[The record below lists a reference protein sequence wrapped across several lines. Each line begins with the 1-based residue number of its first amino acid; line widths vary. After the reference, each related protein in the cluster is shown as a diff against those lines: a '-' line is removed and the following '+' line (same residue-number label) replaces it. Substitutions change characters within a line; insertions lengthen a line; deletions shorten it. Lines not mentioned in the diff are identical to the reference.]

1 MAAIAGTLSQPESKP
16 ACSKPKGDHVS
27 RRYQQGCLYPEPRA
41 KGPKVWVFRY
51 RDGQRNRKQII
62 GTVEKLTR
70 KAAMQAC
77 ESVRANINKSTGTP
91 RTIAEL
97 VEHYRL
103 KEMSE
108 DSSKSFST
116 RAAYDVYL
124 RNWIVPVWG
133 TRSLSDVRTVA
144 VEDWLRGLPLA
155 NGSRAKIRNLMSTLF
170 NHAMRYEWAEKN
182 PIRLVRQ
189 SAKRERTPDVLTA
202 EEIRALLAELKG
214 PYYVMAFLASV
225 TGLRVSELL
234 ALKWEDVNF
243 ASGEIQLTRGIVC
256 QHVGPLKTAASEKPV
271 PMDAGLS
278 SLLLDWRGR
287 SPYNQE
293 TDYVFAS
300 VGKDGAQPLWPSS
313 AMSKHIRP
321 AAMRAGI
328 RKHVRWHVFRHSFAT
343 LLKANGEDVKT
354 VQESLRHA
362 DSKVTLDTY
371 TQGLM
376 PVKRA
381 AQRKVFEMI
390 VPTCSHASQT
400 TSASA

>member
-1 MAAIAGTLSQPESKP
+1 MSR
-16 ACSKPKGDHVS
+16 
-27 RRYQQGCLYPEPRA
+27 RRYQSGCLYREKRKA
-41 KGPKVWVFRY
+41 GPDVWAFRH
-51 RDGQRNRKQII
+51 RDGESNRKEII
-62 GTVEKLTR
+62 GTVEQLPSR

-77 ESVRANINKSTGTP
+77 ELRRANINRNIATP
-91 RTIAEL
+91 RTMADL
-97 VEHYRL
+97 VEHYRQ

-116 RAAYDVYL
+116 RTAYDVYL
-124 RNWIVPVWG
+124 RNWIVPAWG
-133 TRSLSDVRTVA
+133 EHSLSNVRTVA
-144 VEDWLRGLPLA
+144 VEDWLRTLPLA

-202 EEIRALLAELKG
+202 EEIRALLGKLEG
-214 PYYVMAFLASV
+214 PYYVMAFLAAV

-234 ALKWEDVNF
+234 ALKWEDVDF
-243 ASGEIQLTRGIVC
+243 AAGEMSLTRAIVC
-256 QHVGPLKTAASEKPV
+256 QHVGPLKTAASQKPV

-278 SLLLDWRGR
+278 ALLLDWRGR
-287 SPYNQE
+287 CPYNQE
-293 TDYVFAS
+293 QDYVFAS
-300 VGKDGAQPLWPSS
+300 LAKDGAQPLWPSS
-313 AMSKHIRP
+313 AMSNHIRP
-321 AAMRAGI
+321 AAKLAGI
-328 RKHVRWHVFRHSFAT
+328 LKHVRWHVFRHSFAT
-343 LLKANGEDVKT
+343 LLKGNGEDVKT

-376 PVKRA
+376 PVKRE

-390 VPTCSHASQT
+390 VPMCSHASQA
-400 TSASA
+400 TSASD

>member
-1 MAAIAGTLSQPESKP
+1 MSR
-16 ACSKPKGDHVS
+16 
-27 RRYQQGCLYPEPRA
+27 RRYQSGCLYREKRKA
-41 KGPKVWVFRY
+41 GPDVWAFRH
-51 RDGQRNRKQII
+51 RDGQSNRKEII
-62 GTVEKLTR
+62 GTVEQLPSR

-77 ESVRANINKSTGTP
+77 ELRRANINRNIATP
-91 RTIAEL
+91 RTMADL
-97 VEHYRL
+97 VEHYRQ

-108 DSSKSFST
+108 DSGKSFST
-116 RAAYDVYL
+116 RTAYDVYL
-124 RNWIVPVWG
+124 RNWIVPAWG
-133 TRSLSDVRTVA
+133 EHSLSNVRTVA
-144 VEDWLRGLPLA
+144 VEDWLRTLPLA
-155 NGSRAKIRNLMSTLF
+155 NGSRAKIRNLMSTVF

-202 EEIRALLAELKG
+202 EEIRALLEKLEG
-214 PYYVMAFLASV
+214 PYYVMAFLAAV

-234 ALKWEDVNF
+234 ALKWEDVDF
-243 ASGEIQLTRGIVC
+243 AAGEMNLTRAIVC
-256 QHVGPLKTAASEKPV
+256 QHVGPLKTAASQKPV

-278 SLLLDWRGR
+278 ALLLDWRGR
-287 SPYNQE
+287 CPYNQE
-293 TDYVFAS
+293 QDYVFAS
-300 VGKDGAQPLWPSS
+300 LEKHGAQPLWPSS
-313 AMSKHIRP
+313 AMSNHIRP
-321 AAMRAGI
+321 AAKLAGI
-328 RKHVRWHVFRHSFAT
+328 LKHVRWHVFRHSFAT
-343 LLKANGEDVKT
+343 LLKGNGEDVKT

-390 VPTCSHASQT
+390 VPICSHASQT

>member
-1 MAAIAGTLSQPESKP
+1 MSR
-16 ACSKPKGDHVS
+16 
-27 RRYQQGCLYPEPRA
+27 RRYQSGCLYREKRKA
-41 KGPKVWVFRY
+41 GPDVWVFRH
-51 RDGQRNRKQII
+51 RDGQSNRKEII
-62 GTVEKLTR
+62 GTVEQLPSR

-77 ESVRANINKSTGTP
+77 ELRRANINRNIATP
-91 RTIAEL
+91 RTMADL
-97 VEHYRL
+97 VEHYRQ

-116 RAAYDVYL
+116 RIAYDVYL
-124 RNWIVPVWG
+124 RNWIVPAWG
-133 TRSLSDVRTVA
+133 EHSFSNVRTVA
-144 VEDWLRGLPLA
+144 VEDWLRALPLA

-202 EEIRALLAELKG
+202 EEIRALLGKLEG
-214 PYYVMAFLASV
+214 PYYVMAFLAAV

-234 ALKWEDVNF
+234 ALKWEDVDF
-243 ASGEIQLTRGIVC
+243 AAGEMNLTRAIVC
-256 QHVGPLKTAASEKPV
+256 QHVGPLKTAASQKPV
-271 PMDAGLS
+271 PMYAGLS
-278 SLLLDWRGR
+278 ALLLDWRGR
-287 SPYNQE
+287 CPYNQE
-293 TDYVFAS
+293 QDYVFAS
-300 VGKDGAQPLWPSS
+300 LAKSGAQPLWPSS
-313 AMSKHIRP
+313 AMSNHIRP
-321 AAMRAGI
+321 AAKLAGI
-328 RKHVRWHVFRHSFAT
+328 LKHVRWHVFRHSFAT
-343 LLKANGEDVKT
+343 LLKGNGEDVKT

-376 PVKRA
+376 PVKRE

-390 VPTCSHASQT
+390 VPICSHASRT

>member
-1 MAAIAGTLSQPESKP
+1 M
-16 ACSKPKGDHVS
+16 S
-27 RRYQQGCLYPEPRA
+27 RRYQTGCLFRESRET
-41 KGPKVWVFRY
+41 GPDVWVFRF
-51 RDGQRNRKQII
+51 RDGQHNRKQII
-62 GTVEKLTR
+62 GTVEEFPTKTR
-70 KAAMQAC
+70 ALRAC
-77 ESVRANINKSTGTP
+77 ERLRGDINKNTGTP
-91 RTIAEL
+91 RTMAEL
-97 VEHYRL
+97 VEHYRQ

-108 DSSKSFST
+108 NGSKSYAT
-116 RAAYDVYL
+116 RKAYDVYL

-144 VEDWLRGLPLA
+144 VEDWLRSLPLA

-202 EEIRALLAELKG
+202 EEIRALLSQLEG
-214 PYYVMAFLASV
+214 PYYVMAFLAAV
-225 TGLRVSELL
+225 KGLRVSELL

-243 ASGEIQLTRGIVC
+243 AAGEMRLTRAIVC
-256 QHVGPLKTAASEKPV
+256 QHVGPLKTAASQKPV
-271 PMDAGLS
+271 PMDAALS
-278 SLLLDWRGR
+278 ALLLDWRSR
-287 SPYNQE
+287 CPYNQE
-293 TDYVFAS
+293 QDYVFAS
-300 VGKDGAQPLWPSS
+300 VEKHGEQPLWPSS

-321 AAMRAGI
+321 AAKRAGI
-328 RKHVRWHVFRHSFAT
+328 LKHVRWHVFRHSFAT
-343 LLKANGEDVKT
+343 LLKGNGEDVKT

-381 AQRKVFEMI
+381 AQRKVIEMI
-390 VPTCSHASQT
+390 VPICSQESRT
-400 TSASA
+400 TVASA